1 MRLGFTI
8 QEAYAFLFFA
18 MVILAAAGS
27 IYVSWSLG
35 REMTPERHHRLTA
48 VRSRLRMAWW
58 LIAVFTIAFL
68 LGMPALLIFF
78 AFLSFFLLREFIA
91 ITPTKPS
98 DHYALVIA
106 FYVAIPIQ
114 YVAVGFDLPE
124 LYTLFIPVYLF
135 LALPVIMALSQ
146 DTDLCSAIA
155 SLLLGGRTLK
165 TNINRTVLGV
175 LFGGLGGILAGTCM
189 YWITPFRLWQ
199 AVLMAFATVLAG
211 ALGDLV
217 FNSVRR
223 SMGGERLADESDLY
237 MTRGLLAR
245 LAPITF
251 AAPVFY
257 HLTTIFFITY
267 KDVF

>member
-1 MRLGFTI
+1 MGHHALRLLPLTCSSYRDARSHPL
-8 QEAYAFLFFA
+8 QLQRSAPDALFP
-18 MVILAAAGS
+18 
-27 IYVSWSLG
+27 
-35 REMTPERHHRLTA
+35 TCH
-48 VRSRLRMAWW
+48 LR
-58 LIAVFTIAFL
+58 I
-68 LGMPALLIFF
+68 GP
-78 AFLSFFLLREFIA
+78 
-91 ITPTKPS
+91 
-98 DHYALVIA
+98 
-106 FYVAIPIQ
+106 
-114 YVAVGFDLPE
+114 
-124 LYTLFIPVYLF
+124 LF
-135 LALPVIMALSQ
+135 S
-146 DTDLCSAIA
+146 IA

>member
-1 MRLGFTI
+1 M
-8 QEAYAFLFFA
+8 
-18 MVILAAAGS
+18 
-27 IYVSWSLG
+27 
-35 REMTPERHHRLTA
+35 
-48 VRSRLRMAWW
+48 
-58 LIAVFTIAFL
+58 
-68 LGMPALLIFF
+68 
-78 AFLSFFLLREFIA
+78 
-91 ITPTKPS
+91 
-98 DHYALVIA
+98 
-106 FYVAIPIQ
+106 
-114 YVAVGFDLPE
+114 
-124 LYTLFIPVYLF
+124 
-135 LALPVIMALSQ
+135 
-146 DTDLCSAIA
+146 
-155 SLLLGGRTLK
+155 
-165 TNINRTVLGV
+165 LGV